1 MIPIA
6 STLFLMLFSI
16 SVTLATEVKVDET
29 VEFQIPQAP
38 LTPMQ
43 VHRLPKGST
52 NLQHRSFTAR
62 LRIPEQITR
71 VPAAVMIHTCHDA
84 VIYQPW
90 IERLNDWGFATL
102 SFSRC
107 QPPSFLSDDSKPLSL
122 DWKFGAPRKASISQI
137 NPDGYAAGEGT
148 LGCNKDAKDQ
158 AVRIVKDFLQT
169 IIHKTSAGLPRNSNG

>member
-6 STLFLMLFSI
+6 STLFLMLLSV

-43 VHRLPKGST
+43 VQRLPKGST
-52 NLQHRSFTAR
+52 NLQHRSFTAQ
-62 LRIPEQITR
+62 LRMPEQITKA
-71 VPAAVMIHTCHDA
+71 PAAIEIHTCHDA

-90 IERLNDWGFATL
+90 IERLNDWGSATL
-102 SFSRC
+102 SISRY
-107 QPPSFLSDDSKPLSL
+107 QPPSFVPDDSKPLSL
-122 DWKFGAPRKASISQI
+122 DWKFGEPRKASLSQI
-137 NPDGYAAGEGT
+137 NSDGYAAGEGP
-148 LGCNKDAKDQ
+148 LGYNKDAKDQ
-158 AVRIVKDFLQT
+158 VLRIVKDFLQT